1 MTDARTRGIRMLS
14 TTDAIAAS
22 AILLEAA
29 AWSAANHATLW
40 SPAEVSHETCETW
53 ARDGVLFGGFEGG
66 ELAAVFCVHDADAL
80 YWPDSATGDA
90 LYLHKIAVR
99 RQSMGSG
106 WLAHILTWSEA
117 EAGRRQTPRLRL
129 DTLAY
134 SRLVGLYESFG
145 FAIVYPEPLAIGG
158 RVIERLERILPA

>member
-1 MTDARTRGIRMLS
+1 MLS
-14 TTDAIAAS
+14 TTDARAAS

-29 AWSAANHATLW
+29 AWSAANHAPLW
-40 SPAEVSHETCETW
+40 SPAEVSHETCQTW
-53 ARDGVLFGGFEGG
+53 VHDGVLFGGFEGG

-158 RVIERLERILPA
+158 RVIERLERILPS